1 MDNPISRSIS
11 HLAELV
17 QDLPDAD
24 LEKDWAWGSYK
35 SEGIRFA
42 YFRTYEDLRQLAV
55 QINHARAASGT
66 QAQRI
71 LTQYH
76 AAYLDL
82 QGILLGVDSKYFEM
96 PPADGE
102 WSLRRTYAHIVGAD
116 LGFYVAIKFALER
129 YRQDKDPFVEID
141 DDTWLGVAGMDESEL
156 DSKMDEPLPGLRAFH
171 KDLHMRILL
180 EFAEMDASEL
190 EKASRFWE
198 DEYHTLRFR
207 LHRFDAHMR
216 QHTIQIEKTLQAIGH
231 VPNESQR
238 LMRLIYSALAEVEG
252 VLLGAGNVYE
262 DILGEVGAQ
271 IEARNLEI
279 ESVISG

>member
-1 MDNPISRSIS
+1 MDNPISRSVT

-24 LEKDWAWGSYK
+24 LEKDWEWGSYK

-141 DDTWLGVAGMDESEL
+141 DGTWLGVAGMDESEL

-198 DEYHTLRFR
+198 DEYHTVRFR